1 MQIIPSF
8 LVDKASCT
16 QQFESSFH
24 CTHWHLFFPL
34 KRGIFSN
41 PSVSLSKG
49 SSTFSL
55 SPSSSGSGDVA
66 GDAIALPEFWYRK
79 RSLCPKGL
87 AMIAYATELRLFVR
101 CYTALLGGGAN
112 RVNFLSMLVG
122 ISFYAS

>member
-1 MQIIPSF
+1 MF
-8 LVDKASCT
+8 T
-16 QQFESSFH
+16 FFESPCYS
-24 CTHWHLFFPL
+24 LLL
-34 KRGIFSN
+34 KRFFRITPSLFPKREFFSN

-49 SSTFSL
+49 SSTFSP

-112 RVNFLSMLVG
+112 RVNFLSMLVR